1 MKVSSNRLSPTNAI
15 ITAVALLLVAAPA
28 SATQPPDVG
37 PYTKLNV
44 DPAHKVAFHTFAE
57 GVQIYRW
64 NGASWVFIAPE
75 AILYAD
81 EDGHG
86 VVGIH
91 YEGPKWESNSGSIV
105 AAAVVERQVV
115 DSSAIPWLKLAA
127 TSATGPGIFKNITFI
142 QRVNTTGGLAP
153 TEDGDFVGQEARIP
167 YTAEYYFYRAQH

>member
-1 MKVSSNRLSPTNAI
+1 MNRR
-15 ITAVALLLVAAPA
+15 ITIAALTLFLLAAPA
-28 SATQPPDVG
+28 LAGTRAPDVG

-44 DPAHKVAFHTFAE
+44 DPGHKVAFHTFAE

-64 NGASWVFIAPE
+64 NGSAWAFIAPE

-81 EDGHG
+81 EAGHG

-91 YEGPKWESNSGSIV
+91 YAGPTWESNSGSK
-105 AAAVVERQVV
+105 VVGSVLERQIV
-115 DSSAIPWLKLAA
+115 DQSSIPWLKLAA
-127 TSATGPGIFKNITFI
+127 DGAGPGIFKNITFI

-153 TEDGDFVGQEARIP
+153 TEPGDFIGQEARIA